1 MAFDQLGDDAEQ
13 AVDQFARIT
22 ARQARASGIH
32 VSFAPVADVNTDPRN
47 PIIATRAFSN
57 NPARAA
63 QLAATYVRAAEAEGL
78 LTSAKHFPG
87 HGNTHQDSHDAL
99 PVVDRSRDEL
109 DRCDLEP
116 FRACIAVGTS
126 IVMTAHVA
134 YPQLDPSGLP
144 ATLSRAI
151 TTDLLRGELGFTGAV
166 CSDSLLMAGVRER
179 FDSEGELVL
188 AALLAGVDMLLDVA
202 DVDAAVDYLARAVER
217 GDLPE
222 TRVDEALARGW
233 QIKRHHGMAD
243 HEPDAMANAESA
255 AAQAAASVARAAVT
269 IVDGEHLPLDT
280 TQPLTCLLVGPVQ
293 SYRRPE
299 DDVLRAALGRY
310 FHEIAY
316 TEVEPD
322 VPADQL
328 DALLAEA
335 VAAEQL
341 VIAIIVKPAAWHR
354 FGLTEGQ
361 QRLVQSCID
370 RRSTVVAS
378 LGVPQVLDGYP
389 AATARLCTFSDVP
402 FSQRALAD
410 VLAGVP
416 IANENG

>member
-1 MAFDQLGDDAEQ
+1 
-13 AVDQFARIT
+13 
-22 ARQARASGIH
+22 
-32 VSFAPVADVNTDPRN
+32 
-47 PIIATRAFSN
+47 
-57 NPARAA
+57 
-63 QLAATYVRAAEAEGL
+63 
-78 LTSAKHFPG
+78 
-87 HGNTHQDSHDAL
+87 
-99 PVVDRSRDEL
+99 
-109 DRCDLEP
+109 
-116 FRACIAVGTS
+116 
-126 IVMTAHVA
+126 
-134 YPQLDPSGLP
+134 
-144 ATLSRAI
+144 
-151 TTDLLRGELGFTGAV
+151 
-166 CSDSLLMAGVRER
+166 
-179 FDSEGELVL
+179 
-188 AALLAGVDMLLDVA
+188 
-202 DVDAAVDYLARAVER
+202 
-217 GDLPE
+217 
-222 TRVDEALARGW
+222 
-233 QIKRHHGMAD
+233 
-243 HEPDAMANAESA
+243 
-255 AAQAAASVARAAVT
+255 
-269 IVDGEHLPLDT
+269 
-280 TQPLTCLLVGPVQ
+280 
-293 SYRRPE
+293 
-299 DDVLRAALGRY
+299 LRAALGRY